1 MEKPKSLTNSPR
13 ESIIIIKLL
22 DIFPSINELMLQQ
35 QELNIIFQG
44 LDKFYNLYE
53 LLENKTELT
62 IDIKNKTSINISL
75 IKSNNIFA
83 SCFYNIKQG
92 EQWLTF
98 SYENKKKKEISFAK
112 SLIDCIK
119 IKLICNVSKNKEMK
133 NIQNNE
139 LFLNRKKLHYNSN
152 NKNHYLKQNSNYSS
166 LTTEDNNNRIN
177 KKLIPNKKIINNS
190 VECSPKEKFSEIE
203 KYSNIKFECLY
214 NNKSNKDMNIVK
226 KLKPKNSYDQFAKV
240 ELNLTKKLKKK
251 NESYNNL
258 DTFKKNIKMNKQIIK
273 NKLLDY
279 CTFNNELNIS
289 KNTKNKNSCKNKNNK
304 NHDNTES
311 LCVSSSI
318 LGYST
323 NRNNKGMKNEFNKD
337 NNSNIL
343 KKLKTPIISKNNK
356 FQNEHNLL
364 KEKENN
370 PKPKY
375 IHNEQSSSSI
385 IQSESNDIYRNENEP
400 NSYNKNESNNFEKL
414 KEDFILLYNDNY
426 VKNVQQ
432 DLLKLEIELFVEK
445 MSGLICAYHNE
456 VKEKKM
462 MNNILEKYLENNS
475 NNFFRLK
482 KLNYKLKLIKKKY
495 KQNNT
500 CLCEKK
506 ANIKLINDKEFKTN
520 KREINLFNLLYPFKN
535 DIDKIKK
542 DNSKINKK
550 DELKKILNAIL
561 SKPNNKNILSNNILY
576 KKFVQK
582 DINNNNHIKE
592 YKNKEK
598 NKRKYFIP
606 KARKKIIPKSQQ
618 TKYNAKT
625 ININNNTVNEQINV
639 NININSNLDYEE
651 KIMNSSEYNIKS
663 GIFYN
668 KPIFIS
674 NIYNTNKTYSR
685 KIPK

>member
-240 ELNLTKKLKKK
+240 ELNLTKKLKK
-251 NESYNNL
+251 N
-258 DTFKKNIKMNKQIIK
+258 
-273 NKLLDY
+273 
-279 CTFNNELNIS
+279 TFNNELNIS

-323 NRNNKGMKNEFNKD
+323 NRNNKGMKNEFKKD

-606 KARKKIIPKSQQ
+606 KARKRIIPKSQQ

-639 NININSNLDYEE
+639 NININPNLDYEE

>member
-1 MEKPKSLTNSPR
+1 
-13 ESIIIIKLL
+13 
-22 DIFPSINELMLQQ
+22 
-35 QELNIIFQG
+35 
-44 LDKFYNLYE
+44 
-53 LLENKTELT
+53 
-62 IDIKNKTSINISL
+62 
-75 IKSNNIFA
+75 
-83 SCFYNIKQG
+83 
-92 EQWLTF
+92 
-98 SYENKKKKEISFAK
+98 
-112 SLIDCIK
+112 
-119 IKLICNVSKNKEMK
+119 
-133 NIQNNE
+133 
-139 LFLNRKKLHYNSN
+139 
-152 NKNHYLKQNSNYSS
+152 
-166 LTTEDNNNRIN
+166 
-177 KKLIPNKKIINNS
+177 
-190 VECSPKEKFSEIE
+190 
-203 KYSNIKFECLY
+203 
-214 NNKSNKDMNIVK
+214 
-226 KLKPKNSYDQFAKV
+226 
-240 ELNLTKKLKKK
+240 
-251 NESYNNL
+251 
-258 DTFKKNIKMNKQIIK
+258 MNKQIIK

-606 KARKKIIPKSQQ
+606 KARKRIIPKSQQ

-639 NININSNLDYEE
+639 NININPNLDYEE

-668 KPIFIS
+668 KPIFIN